1 MNALQRNDMA
11 VDAVLS
17 NDWLFR
23 GATAKVVL
31 AHLPTRTL
39 KKLFAEH
46 SKEIKAASLGHD
58 WETFKKTLA
67 VIRRAG
73 ACITKGEVDQGRVGI
88 AAPAFASDGSVLG
101 SLSSVLPAYC
111 ADETLVGRILSLTTA
126 GALEIERSMQA
137 GEISGAAIE
146 PRRKCDNG
154 LWDNPMMTAR
164 EIIGRFV

>member
-39 KKLFAEH
+39 KKLFAEQ

-88 AAPAFASDGSVLG
+88 AAPVFASDGSVLG

-126 GALEIERSMQA
+126 GALEIERSMLA

-146 PRRKCDNG
+146 PRRK
-154 LWDNPMMTAR
+154 MR
-164 EIIGRFV
+164 

>member
-23 GATAKVVL
+23 RHRQVVL

-88 AAPAFASDGSVLG
+88 AAPVFASDGSVLG

-111 ADETLVGRILSLTTA
+111 ADETLVWANSL
-126 GALEIERSMQA
+126 IDNCRSA
-137 GEISGAAIE
+137 
-146 PRRKCDNG
+146 
-154 LWDNPMMTAR
+154 
-164 EIIGRFV
+164 